1 MAELMT
7 VRLAELVS
15 ARLSDGR
22 RVQRARGF
30 RDSRHVLELFRKKKG
45 HQGGLSYRRNGRV
58 LCHRGAARN
67 PNDTITIGALIYA
80 RRAGQTCLL
89 PSVRTPLPLR

>member
-1 MAELMT
+1 MT

-45 HQGGLSYRRNGRV
+45 HQGGIV
-58 LCHRGAARN
+58 LGGTAAS
-67 PNDTITIGALIYA
+67 
-80 RRAGQTCLL
+80 
-89 PSVRTPLPLR
+89 SVTEPGS